1 MGKDFGDD
9 VLPVVYHDGYF
20 KTSDWPGQALA
31 HWYALLHTARYDLND
46 CIIKYGQPGWIAG
59 GQTDAI
65 HTVHYV
71 ILMYV
76 PTTSIMSQRW
86 AAGIEGQQDSS
97 LNLVSPK
104 NGTGPVTS
112 E

>member
-1 MGKDFGDD
+1 MAKDFGDD
-9 VLPVVYHDGYF
+9 VLPLVYLDGYY
-20 KTSDWPGQALA
+20 KTSASPGQALA
-31 HWYALLHTARYDLND
+31 HWYALLQTAKYELND
-46 CIIKYGQPGWIAG
+46 GVIKYGQPGWIHGA
-59 GQTDAI
+59 QTDAI
-65 HTVHYV
+65 RTVLYV

-104 NGTGPVTS
+104 NGTGSVTS